1 MKPIEVLEWPKQELK
16 ERLHMC
22 RRLLFVHGFITDYY
36 NKLLRSRID
45 CSQQESKDAGTKL
58 A

>member
-1 MKPIEVLEWPKQELK
+1 MKPIEVPEWPKQEFK

-36 NKLLRSRID
+36 NTVLKKRID
-45 CSQQESKDAGTKL
+45 NSQEKPNDVTKL